1 MAGNGHER
9 GRNVATNVAGTWPRK
24 WAHWPRCN
32 VTRALGHVVGHVS
45 ATLNVAEAWPERDR
59 TATNVSRNVA
69 SNMAAGSQR
78 TWLVRWRT
86 RPEHGQSRWPRCWP
100 RLRFFQHFSFFSDFF
115 GVRCVCQSQT
125 LFAQVRTLEIQ
136 IVFENTIFSS
146 NFSKCKSSKSG
157 YENHLIIS
165 NWLSNFFG
173 DTTKKSG
180 S

>member
-32 VTRALGHVVGHVS
+32 VTRALGHVVGHVP

-59 TATNVSRNVA
+59 TATNVARNVA

-78 TWLVRWRT
+78 TWPVRWRT

-100 RLRFFQHFSFFSDFF
+100 RSLLFHFFRFFAFEY
-115 GVRCVCQSQT
+115 RYQSQT
-125 LFAQVRTLEIQ
+125 PLTQIRLFKMNHSTAK
-136 IVFENTIFSS
+136 TIFLQ
-146 NFSKCKSSKSG
+146 NFSKRELAKSG
-157 YENHLIIS
+157 HEIPIIYS
-165 NWLSNFFG
+165 NWLMVV
-173 DTTKKSG
+173 
-180 S
+180 